1 MTESE
6 FVFMNPILL
15 PVLIETE
22 LHPWEIVS
30 RISQLLTNKLILY
43 NGKDLSYEYKVNMIQ

>member
-6 FVFMNPILL
+6 FLFLNPILL
-15 PVLIETE
+15 PVLVEAE

-30 RISQLLTNKLILY
+30 KISQLFTNRLILY
-43 NGKDLSYEYKVNMIQ
+43 NGKDLSYEYKVSMIQ

>member
-6 FVFMNPILL
+6 FVFLNPILL
-15 PVLIETE
+15 PVLVEAE

-30 RISQLLTNKLILY
+30 KISQLFTNRLILY
-43 NGKDLSYEYKVNMIQ
+43 NGKDLSYEYKVSMIQ